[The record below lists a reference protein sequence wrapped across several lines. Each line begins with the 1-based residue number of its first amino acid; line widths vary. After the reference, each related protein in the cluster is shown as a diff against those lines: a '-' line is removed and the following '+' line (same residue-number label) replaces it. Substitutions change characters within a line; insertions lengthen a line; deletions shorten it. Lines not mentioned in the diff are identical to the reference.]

1 MLNTAVSTAQQARK
15 ESSGRLQAL
24 QGTKAALSGVQA
36 MQAGRMDAAKGD
48 DPSNN
53 NSVGISLSYG
63 SQSSKS
69 VQHSGQSTAQG
80 SSLTAGDNL
89 TIRAKEGDVNVTG
102 SQLQAGKDVSLEA
115 ARDVNLV
122 SAKNTEFLTGKNSS
136 KGGSVGLGLGVGS
149 GGAGL
154 SVSASVNK
162 GKGSESGNGTTHGE
176 TTVNAGQRVNISS
189 GRDTTLKGAQVSG
202 EQVSV
207 EVGRNLSLTSER
219 DSDRYDAKQHVSI
232 PHNRAIYI

>member
-1 MLNTAVSTAQQARK
+1 MSTAQHTRK

-36 MQAGRMDAAKGD
+36 VQAGRMDAAKGD

-69 VQHSGQSTAQG
+69 VQHSGQSSAQG

-89 TIRAKEGDVNVTG
+89 TIRAREGDVNVTG

-122 SAKNTEFLTGKNSS
+122 SAKNNEVLTGKNSS
-136 KGGSVGLGLGVGS
+136 KRAASASALTLSRHQKTTGGTVCRLNVAARCKACRSPCS
-149 GGAGL
+149 L
-154 SVSASVNK
+154 SVFSPEKVRSASILPTFSPSTANSCSAWVPIC
-162 GKGSESGNGTTHGE
+162 
-176 TTVNAGQRVNISS
+176 V
-189 GRDTTLKGAQVSG
+189 L
-202 EQVSV
+202 
-207 EVGRNLSLTSER
+207 EVT
-219 DSDRYDAKQHVSI
+219 
-232 PHNRAIYI
+232 